1 MICFFYFIH
10 LNNVILII
18 LNIVNVLTFMDKK
31 NILSVK
37 NLEKIY
43 TSKEASTTHAL
54 NNLNLDVK
62 EGEIFGLLGPNGA
75 GKTTFIN
82 ILAGTVIK
90 TSGQV
95 NVWGFDLDKNP
106 RQVRASVG
114 IVPQEVNLDPFFSP
128 RKLLELQAGLYGIKK
143 KNRITDTI
151 LRLVSLEKQADSYAR
166 SLSGGMKRRLL
177 VAKALVHQ
185 PPIIF
190 LDEPT
195 AGVDVQLRK
204 NLWKNVK
211 SLNEQGVTIIL
222 TTHYLEEAEEMCDRI
237 AILNK
242 GNMVALDSTKN
253 LLDKIQTKKVTV
265 KTDKKIDIKDGDLE
279 SLKIISNLENEICV
293 SYEKNTI
300 NIEELINLIKR
311 DNAKIKD
318 ISTDDGDLE
327 DVFLRLIKN

>member
-1 MICFFYFIH
+1 MEQ
-10 LNNVILII
+10 
-18 LNIVNVLTFMDKK
+18 K

-37 NLEKIY
+37 NLKKIY
-43 TSKEASTTHAL
+43 SSKQAGDNLAL
-54 NNLNLDVK
+54 NDLNLDVK

-82 ILAGTVIK
+82 ILAGTVVK
-90 TSGQV
+90 TAGQV

-128 RKLLELQAGLYGIKK
+128 RKLLELQAGLYGIKEK
-143 KNRITDTI
+143 DRITDTI
-151 LRLVSLEKQADSYAR
+151 LKLVSLEKQADSYAR

-177 VAKALVHQ
+177 MAKALVHQ
-185 PPIIF
+185 PPIVI

-195 AGVDVQLRK
+195 AGVDVELRQ

-211 SLNEQGVTIIL
+211 LLNELGVTIIL
-222 TTHYLEEAEEMCDRI
+222 TTHYLEEAEEMCGRI

-242 GNMVALDSTKN
+242 GNIVALDSTKN
-253 LLDKIQTKKVTV
+253 LLDRIQTKKVTF
-265 KTDKKIDIKDGDLE
+265 KTDIKININDDDLE
-279 SLKIISNLENEICV
+279 SLKIVSHTDNEVCV
-293 SYEKNTI
+293 SYEKSKI
-300 NIEELINLIKR
+300 NMEELIYLIKK
-311 DNAKIKD
+311 NNVKIID